1 MLGQMGQMVGSAGN
15 QMALQAGHGMQE
27 AHSTGQQLMTMQ
39 AQNQAEARRGMAER
53 HKINQDTTTKVN
65 EMQRESYVMRMKSSQ
80 KLSTSIHRVLTS

>member
-1 MLGQMGQMVGSAGN
+1 MLGQMGGSMAN
-15 QMALQAGHGMQE
+15 QGALQAGQMLQE
-27 AHSTGQQLMTMQ
+27 GASTQQQLMTMQ
-39 AQNQAEARRGMAER
+39 AQNAAEARRGMAER